1 MRSRFSEA
9 CSPAQRHA
17 APESFDPAHTY
28 AFPLGGAGPY
38 LCTQGV
44 DGAFTHFFAGTHHA
58 VDFRCPVGTPVL
70 SVAAGRV
77 SEVRMSNTCGGM
89 HVRNL
94 FKWNSVMVAHQDG
107 TFAEYVHLKHG
118 SARVA
123 VGDDVAEGAHL
134 ADSGDV
140 GFAPEPHLHLQLARS
155 AATDAPTLRF
165 ALRDAAGAP
174 YEPQAGRYYSR
185 AGPEPAPAEDD

>member
-1 MRSRFSEA
+1 MLHAR
-9 CSPAQRHA
+9 QRHA
-17 APESFDPAHTY
+17 DPAAFDAAHSY

-44 DGAFTHFFAGTHHA
+44 AGAFTHFFAGTHHA

-77 SEVRMSNTCGGM
+77 TEVRMSNTCGGV

-94 FKWNSVMVAHQDG
+94 FKWNSIMVAHADG
-107 TFAEYVHLKHG
+107 TFAEYVHLAHG

-123 VGDDVAEGAHL
+123 VGDAVAEGAHL

-140 GFAPEPHLHLQLARS
+140 GFAPEPHLHMQLARS
-155 AATDAPTLRF
+155 AANDAPTLRF

-174 YEPQAGRYYSR
+174 YEPLAGRFYSR

>member
-1 MRSRFSEA
+1 
-9 CSPAQRHA
+9 
-17 APESFDPAHTY
+17 
-28 AFPLGGAGPY
+28 
-38 LCTQGV
+38 
-44 DGAFTHFFAGTHHA
+44 
-58 VDFRCPVGTPVL
+58 
-70 SVAAGRV
+70 
-77 SEVRMSNTCGGM
+77 MSNTCGGV

-94 FKWNSVMVAHQDG
+94 FKWNSVMVAHTDG
-107 TFAEYVHLKHG
+107 TFAEYVHLAHG

-123 VGDDVAEGAHL
+123 VGDDVAAGAHL

-174 YEPQAGRYYSR
+174 YEPLAGRYYSR